1 MGAGGI
7 PCRLRLL
14 LLLAVVLLLLLSTAS
29 CADLYAVVYKGC
41 ANQTFAGGAP
51 PPTVAA
57 LSSALAAQSASAS
70 VFGLFQCRGDLS
82 GPDCSSCVAR
92 AMSSW
97 RDLCGGAVA
106 ARVQLNGCLA
116 LYEISGFPQVP
127 GVQMLFKTCGSGGGA
142 AGAPDFET
150 RRGTAFSPL
159 LRARR
164 AVGLRLRLRPLPV
177 PRRPLRPGLLL
188 LRRAR
193 HVLLARPLRRR
204 RRGPR
209 PAQRLPLALQDL
221 RLPPGPRRSDALQ
234 DLRLWRGRRRRPGL
248 RDPPRHR
255 LQPARGRSGLQRAG
269 GGGGGGGFFA
279 TSFQQVYALAQCEG
293 DLSNVDCSNCVT
305 QAVQRVAVE
314 CGGAPSGQVYL
325 DKCYITYSYYPH
337 GVPHGGGGGL
347 GGILPFLLPR
357 RHGHAETLHTIV
369 IVLTSWICSTP
380 MLMWIW
386 CSWSER
392 RESWALLTGG

>member
-7 PCRLRLL
+7 PCRPRP
-14 LLLAVVLLLLLSTAS
+14 LLLAAAAVLLLVLLLAPRPAS

-57 LSSALAAQSASAS
+57 LSSALAAQSASAKFYKTSSASASSASAS

-116 LYEISGFPQVP
+116 LYEISGFPQVS

-142 AGAPDFET
+142 AAQDLET
-150 RRGTAFSPL
+150 RRGTAFSQL
-159 LRARR
+159 E
-164 AVGLRLRLRPLPV
+164 G
-177 PRRPLRPGLLL
+177 G
-188 LRRAR
+188 
-193 HVLLARPLRRR
+193 
-204 RRGPR
+204 
-209 PAQRLPLALQDL
+209 
-221 RLPPGPRRSDALQ
+221 
-234 DLRLWRGRRRRPGL
+234 
-248 RDPPRHR
+248 
-255 LQPARGRSGLQRAG
+255 AG
-269 GGGGGGGFFA
+269 SSAGGFFA

-305 QAVQRVAVE
+305 QAVQRVQVE

-347 GGILPFLLPR
+347 GGQQT
-357 RHGHAETLHTIV
+357 AKTV
-369 IVLTSWICSTP
+369 AIVLGGALALGFLVIC
-380 MLMWIW
+380 
-386 CSWSER
+386 
-392 RESWALLTGG
+392 LLFARSLVKKKDDY